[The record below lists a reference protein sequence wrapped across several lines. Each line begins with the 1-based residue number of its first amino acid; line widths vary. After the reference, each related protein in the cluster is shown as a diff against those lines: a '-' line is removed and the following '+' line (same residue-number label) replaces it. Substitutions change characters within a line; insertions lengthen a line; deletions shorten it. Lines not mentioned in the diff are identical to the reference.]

1 MRQNKYVSFYVFK
14 RPYLDEFLDRVCEW
28 YDVVVF
34 TAGEKPYADA
44 VLNVIDPR
52 GRIRRRLYKEHCD
65 FVYGRTVKRITTVS
79 QEVGSA
85 IIVDNNPECYRFD
98 RCNAIPIS
106 SWYGDAKDKELRN
119 LLPFLDLMR
128 SVDDVRCVLALNS

>member
-1 MRQNKYVSFYVFK
+1 MWSCSRQARSPTRTPFSTSST
-14 RPYLDEFLDRVCEW
+14 PE
-28 YDVVVF
+28 
-34 TAGEKPYADA
+34 AGFA
-44 VLNVIDPR
+44 V
-52 GRIRRRLYKEHCD
+52 
-65 FVYGRTVKRITTVS
+65 VYGRTVKRITTVS